1 MSLQP
6 PSVNSSVPPSIDGK
20 FLFVNDDL
28 LAPAEVGILKPSFPD
43 EPVEVLRDRYHTRG
57 YLLVKG
63 LLPRQDVLAARES
76 YFASLSPSGILKPGT
91 APKEG
96 IFDPEANPSNYPGI
110 GAGAKRTTA
119 TAPGS
124 QDKRG
129 MFMDAALKAHTD
141 EWYCGSTD
149 GRVRGF
155 CNHPALKAFVAH
167 FTGWG
172 DNTLP
177 VKRTL
182 LRNNTPGNKAIGV
195 HYDQSFMR
203 YGEPIAVTAWVPIGD
218 VSLEGGGL
226 IYLEDGEALGAEIE
240 QDFERKAMAAGMTDE
255 EVRHAYNVNMM
266 STGWLCN
273 GAADFG
279 RKYGKKW
286 LVTEYE
292 AGDVVFHTPHM
303 IHASTI
309 NFDPKAK
316 YSGFLKTGKLLEQS
330 SHAAD
335 IPLQQRSCR
344 LVRAKLQAALLQEV
358 DKSRIRVSKKL
369 TNIEKLQN
377 GKIRIDFADGFTDE
391 VDLLVGADGIRS
403 FVRSFAFPDHKIKY
417 NGQSAYRTI
426 ISKSAALNIEGIP
439 RSPVF
444 WQNVGGKY
452 VFTCPLGGDDF
463 EVTARIRRPTEG
475 QEHVSWG
482 RPFDF
487 STIASEYDEF
497 CEPVRKV
504 IQLAAQ
510 GNTEE
515 FALFSGARLESVI
528 SHDAIALI
536 GDASHPLSGA
546 FGAGAGF
553 ALEDVWAL
561 TRSLDFA
568 RTNGEG
574 LAVALKLYDQIR
586 SPHYRDLYGVLDN
599 FAAVNSKLLA
609 EQLPADDE
617 IEERVRRASE
627 KKATWMYH
635 YEVDKAV
642 ENFFGGQ
649 GQSVQPAALL

>member
-1 MSLQP
+1 MGSIPPLKVAIIGGGPGGLGAAIEFGKLNYVDWTLYEKKPEISETGGGISLQRHTWR
-6 PSVNSSVPPSIDGK
+6 
-20 FLFVNDDL
+20 L
-28 LAPAEVGILKPSFPD
+28 LEL
-43 EPVEVLRDRYHTRG
+43 
-57 YLLVKG
+57 
-63 LLPRQDVLAARES
+63 
-76 YFASLSPSGILKPGT
+76 
-91 APKEG
+91 
-96 IFDPEANPSNYPGI
+96 I
-110 GAGAKRTTA
+110 GAAKNVDPNDFFRA
-119 TAPGS
+119 
-124 QDKRG
+124 
-129 MFMDAALKAHTD
+129 
-141 EWYCGSTD
+141 
-149 GRVRGF
+149 
-155 CNHPALKAFVAH
+155 
-167 FTGWG
+167 
-172 DNTLP
+172 
-177 VKRTL
+177 
-182 LRNNTPGNKAIGV
+182 
-195 HYDQSFMR
+195 
-203 YGEPIAVTAWVPIGD
+203 
-218 VSLEGGGL
+218 
-226 IYLEDGEALGAEIE
+226 EDGTSG
-240 QDFERKAMAAGMTDE
+240 QTR
-255 EVRHAYNVNMM
+255 
-266 STGWLCN
+266 N
-273 GAADFG
+273 G
-279 RKYGKKW
+279 R
-286 LVTEYE
+286 
-292 AGDVVFHTPHM
+292 
-303 IHASTI
+303 
-309 NFDPKAK
+309 
-316 YSGFLKTGKLLEQS
+316 TGKLLEQS

-335 IPLQQRSCR
+335 VPLQQRSCR

-377 GKIRIDFADGFTDE
+377 GKIRIEFADGFTDE
-391 VDLLVGADGIRS
+391 VGLLVGADGIRS

-510 GNTEE
+510 GKTEE

-553 ALEDVWAL
+553 ALEDVYAL

-568 RTNGEG
+568 RANGDG
-574 LAVALKLYDQIR
+574 LATALKLYNQIR

-609 EQLPADDE
+609 EQLTADDE

-635 YEVDKAV
+635 YEIDKAV
-642 ENFFGGQ
+642 EKLFGGQ
-649 GQSVQPAALL
+649 GQSVQPVAVL